1 MIMVYEN
8 LIKII
13 KRKGAAYVVL
23 IDPDRPLE
31 DTIIDRVE
39 LANASNVDAL
49 FIGGSLMM
57 DSKSAERVNTIK
69 SISKIPV
76 ILFPGG
82 ASQLSPH
89 YDAILFL
96 SFISGRNP
104 HYLIGEQ
111 VVAAPVIKDLCIEA
125 ISTGY
130 ILVDGGARSAV
141 EIISGTQ
148 SIPMEKID
156 VIVSHALAGQ
166 YLGMRFIYLE
176 SGSGASKS
184 VEIPL
189 IQRVSDEVDVPLI
202 VGGGIN
208 SPRKARKIVSAGASI
223 VVTGSVI
230 EEEPQKMKE
239 FADAIHIK
247 K

>member
-1 MIMVYEN
+1 MIMVYEK

-13 KRKGAAYVVL
+13 KKKGAAYVVL

-31 DTIIDRVE
+31 ETIIERVE
-39 LANASNVDAL
+39 LANESNVDAL

-57 DSKSAERVNTIK
+57 DSKSADRVKTIK

-76 ILFPGG
+76 VLFPGG
-82 ASQLSPH
+82 SSQLSSY

-130 ILVDGGARSAV
+130 ILLDGGARSAV

-156 VIVSHALAGQ
+156 VIISHALAGQ
-166 YLGMRFIYLE
+166 YLGMKLIYLE

-208 SPRKARKIVSAGASI
+208 TPRKARKIVSAGASI

-230 EEEPQKMKE
+230 EGEPQKMKE
-239 FADAIHIK
+239 FADAIHINK
-247 K
+247 

>member
-1 MIMVYEN
+1 MIMVYEK

-13 KRKGAAYVVL
+13 KKKGAAYVVL

-31 DTIIDRVE
+31 ETIIERVE
-39 LANASNVDAL
+39 LANESNVDAL

-57 DSKSAERVNTIK
+57 DSKSVDRVKTIK

-76 ILFPGG
+76 VLFPGG
-82 ASQLSPH
+82 ASQLSSY

-111 VVAAPVIKDLCIEA
+111 VVAAPVIKDLAIEA

-156 VIVSHALAGQ
+156 VIISHALAGQ
-166 YLGMRFIYLE
+166 YLGMKLIYLE

-189 IQRVSDEVDVPLI
+189 IERVSDEVDVPLI

-230 EEEPQKMKE
+230 ESEPQKMKE
-239 FADAIHIK
+239 FADAIHINK
-247 K
+247 

>member
-1 MIMVYEN
+1 MIYEN

-13 KRKGAAYVVL
+13 KKKGAAYVVL

-31 DTIIDRVE
+31 NSIIERVK
-39 LANASNVDAL
+39 LANESNVDAL

-57 DSKSAERVNTIK
+57 DSKSAERVKNIK
-69 SISKIPV
+69 SVSKIPV

-82 ASQLSPH
+82 ASQLNS
-89 YDAILFL
+89 YFDAILFL

-111 VVAAPVIKDLCIEA
+111 VVAAPVVKDLCIEA

-156 VIVSHALAGQ
+156 VIVSHALAAQ
-166 YLGMRFIYLE
+166 YLGMKLIYLE

-184 VEIPL
+184 VKIPL
-189 IQRVSDEVDVPLI
+189 IERVSSEVDVPLV

-208 SPRKARKIVSAGASI
+208 SPKKAREIVNAGASI
-223 VVTGSVI
+223 VVTGSAI
-230 EEEPQKMKE
+230 EDEPQKMKE
-239 FADAIHIK
+239 FADAIHTRN
-247 K
+247 

>member
-1 MIMVYEN
+1 M
-8 LIKII
+8 
-13 KRKGAAYVVL
+13 
-23 IDPDRPLE
+23 
-31 DTIIDRVE
+31 
-39 LANASNVDAL
+39 
-49 FIGGSLMM
+49 
-57 DSKSAERVNTIK
+57 
-69 SISKIPV
+69 
-76 ILFPGG
+76 
-82 ASQLSPH
+82 
-89 YDAILFL
+89 
-96 SFISGRNP
+96 
-104 HYLIGEQ
+104 IGEQ
-111 VVAAPVIKDLCIEA
+111 VLAAPVIKDRCIEA

-156 VIVSHALAGQ
+156 VIISHALAGQ
-166 YLGMRFIYLE
+166 YLGMKLIYLE

-230 EEEPQKMKE
+230 EGEPQKMKE
-239 FADAIHIK
+239 FADAIHINE
-247 K
+247 

>member
-1 MIMVYEN
+1 MIMVYDN

-23 IDPDRPLE
+23 IDPDSPLQ
-31 DTIIDRVE
+31 DTIIERVE
-39 LANASNVDAL
+39 LANESNVDAL

-57 DSKSAERVNTIK
+57 DSKSVERVKTIK

-76 ILFPGG
+76 ILFPGS
-82 ASQLSPH
+82 ASQLSSH

-111 VVAAPVIKDLCIEA
+111 VIAAPVVKDLCIEA

-130 ILVDGGARSAV
+130 ILLDGGARSAV

-184 VEIPL
+184 VELPL
-189 IQRVSDEVDVPLI
+189 IQRVSNKVDTPLI

-208 SPRKARKIVSAGASI
+208 SPRMARKVVRAGASI

-230 EEEPQKMKE
+230 EDEPQKMKE

>member
-1 MIMVYEN
+1 MIMVYDN

-23 IDPDRPLE
+23 IDPDRPLQ
-31 DTIIDRVE
+31 DTIIERVE
-39 LANASNVDAL
+39 LANESNVDAL

-57 DSKSAERVNTIK
+57 DSKSVERVKTIK

-76 ILFPGG
+76 ILFPGS
-82 ASQLSPH
+82 ASQLSSH

-111 VVAAPVIKDLCIEA
+111 VIAAPVIKDLCIEA

-130 ILVDGGARSAV
+130 ILLDGGARSAV

-184 VEIPL
+184 VELPL
-189 IQRVSDEVDVPLI
+189 IQRVSNKVDIPLI

-208 SPRKARKIVSAGASI
+208 SPRMARKIVGAGASI

-230 EEEPQKMKE
+230 EDEPQKMKE
-239 FADAIHIK
+239 FADAIHIMK
-247 K
+247 